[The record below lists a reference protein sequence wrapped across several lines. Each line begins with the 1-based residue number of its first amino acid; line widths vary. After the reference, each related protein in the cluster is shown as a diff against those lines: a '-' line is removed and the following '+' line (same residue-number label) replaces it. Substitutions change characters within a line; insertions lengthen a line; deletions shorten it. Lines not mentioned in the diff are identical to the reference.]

1 MVEPAIPPYEA
12 LLLMGAE
19 AAEDPALVAALRKI
33 VGAIDVASMRE
44 ANLLVDREQDPVSVS
59 RAAAWLVERY
69 RSRRSTTSRS
79 TAAPLE

>member
-12 LLLMGAE
+12 LLVGAE
-19 AAEDPALVAALRKI
+19 AAEDPALVEALER
-33 VGAIDVASMRE
+33 VLGAIDVESMRE

-59 RAAAWLVERY
+59 RAAEWLVERY
-69 RSRRSTTSRS
+69 RSRRSTTSSS